1 MFDPKHSL
9 VNSTVCRKC
18 SDFDFLIGKSTN
30 RFLPPKDYPNK
41 DFMENEH
48 IDGNIKAPVGRETAN
63 KLTDGHLYPLRIT
76 YETLSQ
82 GLRYALFNYLNRDWE
97 KKRNSCVFEAV
108 RNEGQYYK

>member
-1 MFDPKHSL
+1 
-9 VNSTVCRKC
+9 
-18 SDFDFLIGKSTN
+18 
-30 RFLPPKDYPNK
+30 
-41 DFMENEH
+41 MENEH
-48 IDGNIKAPVGRETAN
+48 IDSNIKAPVGRESAN

-76 YETLSQ
+76 YETLSK